1 FRRVLFRSH
10 DPLHAKAIF
19 LQQGREQAALVFCD
33 LIGVPQS
40 VTDRTREM
48 AARKTG
54 VPATNILIAATH
66 SHTGPLYFDA
76 LRTFLH
82 QRAATRNG
90 NDPQETVDYAS
101 VLAEKLADVIAS
113 AIKESRPVTW
123 EAG

>member
-1 FRRVLFRSH
+1 
-10 DPLHAKAIF
+10 
-19 LQQGREQAALVFCD
+19 
-33 LIGVPQS
+33 
-40 VTDRTREM
+40 M

-101 VLAEKLADVIAS
+101 VLAEKLAD
-113 AIKESRPVTW
+113 AISVAKKDARPVELKKEWPASLVFRSIAVFT
-123 EAG
+123 